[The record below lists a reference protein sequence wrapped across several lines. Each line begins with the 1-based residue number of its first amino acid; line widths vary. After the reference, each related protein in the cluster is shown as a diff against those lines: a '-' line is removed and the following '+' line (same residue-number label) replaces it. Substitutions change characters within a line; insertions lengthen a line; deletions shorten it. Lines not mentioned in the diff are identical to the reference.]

1 MITKET
7 RIFNV
12 LQESPKTAEVFE
24 RFGMGCVG
32 CMGMT
37 METIENGAKMH
48 HISVEDLLKELNAVI
63 EGSSSNSSH
72 K

>member
-12 LQESPKTAEVFE
+12 LQASPKTVEVFE

-37 METIENGAKMH
+37 METVENGAKMH

-63 EGSSSNSSH
+63 EGNSSNSSH

>member
-1 MITKET
+1 MITKDT
-7 RIFNV
+7 RIIDL
-12 LQESPKTAEVFE
+12 LQSFPEATEVFE

-48 HISVEDLLKELNAVI
+48 NVPLEQLLHELNKMA
-63 EGSSSNSSH
+63 